1 MSLTN
6 FLFVESIQS
15 SSHMQSS
22 QDSAAIEIPEES
34 VAAKLGDARPNALI
48 KHMTSPNRR
57 H

>member
-34 VAAKLGDARPNALI
+34 VAAKLGDARPNTLI
-48 KHMTSPNRR
+48 KHMTSPNLRC
-57 H
+57 